1 MATPLE
7 RDCDQ
12 VRGATLAPSIVTRS
26 TIVNLRTSDR
36 QRAELIELTG
46 KARGMWLVR
55 SSRREDKVRDEAF
68 ARASAGHHP
77 LVAIGIDTESRR
89 AKGRAR
95 KRDAVLAIVEACAQ
109 LDTRRV
115 KVSVPSEEQPPPTA
129 PHSLPTIVPQTT
141 PLTTTANS
149 TMPSSPRLSSSPA
162 VAARTSPTMSSAG
175 QQTFDVR
182 QDLAAQL
189 GPSSRRTS
197 TDSKST
203 LWTYASTM
211 APSKKGKQHE
221 TRQALSVSPP
231 SYTDAVTTSD
241 KKASADQDDAV
252 LQDVVGKY
260 GLGTSMMCPKVP
272 EFEPKKAKATA
283 DTKVKSQSRTPD
295 ADDLALQSAMGQYGF
310 GGSMMCPKVPDFEGK
325 DTKKPGKATRS
336 DSSSSSSSGK
346 SSSSSRESLKKA
358 WQRVK
363 SVSPPQTAAS
373 FLANR

>member
-1 MATPLE
+1 
-7 RDCDQ
+7 
-12 VRGATLAPSIVTRS
+12 
-26 TIVNLRTSDR
+26 
-36 QRAELIELTG
+36 
-46 KARGMWLVR
+46 
-55 SSRREDKVRDEAF
+55 
-68 ARASAGHHP
+68 
-77 LVAIGIDTESRR
+77 
-89 AKGRAR
+89 
-95 KRDAVLAIVEACAQ
+95 
-109 LDTRRV
+109 
-115 KVSVPSEEQPPPTA
+115 
-129 PHSLPTIVPQTT
+129 
-141 PLTTTANS
+141 
-149 TMPSSPRLSSSPA
+149 
-162 VAARTSPTMSSAG
+162 MSSAG

-182 QDLAAQL
+182 QDLTAQL
-189 GPSSRRTS
+189 APSSRRAS

-211 APSKKGKQHE
+211 PPSKKGKQHE

-231 SYTDAVTTSD
+231 SYIDAVTTSD
-241 KKASADQDDAV
+241 KKAAAMDKDDAV

-283 DTKVKSQSRTPD
+283 DTKAMRTPD

-310 GGSMMCPKVPDFEGK
+310 GGSMMCPKVPDFEAS
-325 DTKKPGKATRS
+325 KKPDKATRS

-346 SSSSSRESLKKA
+346 SSSSRESLKKA